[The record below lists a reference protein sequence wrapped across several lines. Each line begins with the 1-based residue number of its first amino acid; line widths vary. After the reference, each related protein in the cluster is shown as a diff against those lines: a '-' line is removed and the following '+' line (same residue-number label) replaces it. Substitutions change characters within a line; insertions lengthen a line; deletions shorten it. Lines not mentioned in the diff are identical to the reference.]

1 MKQYI
6 AKSALSI
13 NVVDEAG
20 NNIHVAFTPRATGGS
35 VFYTADEKLQAA
47 IERHYK
53 FGKQISV
60 VELPSTSKKQPA
72 AKATKVADEAT
83 TDNEETA
90 ENTGDAPEPETDEN
104 TGDAPEPETDE
115 ATTAELRVVK
125 VTDVGAAQ
133 EYLANTY
140 GISRSKLRSVAAIKK
155 TAEANGI
162 TFEGI

>member
-60 VELPSTSKKQPA
+60 VELTSTSKKQSA
-72 AKATKVADEAT
+72 AEVTKVADEAT

-90 ENTGDAPEPETDEN
+90 ENTGDAPEPETDE
-104 TGDAPEPETDE
+104 A
-115 ATTAELRVVK
+115 AAAELRVVK

-140 GISRSKLRSVAAIKK
+140 GISRSKLRTVAAIKK